1 MPDAN
6 PIISISN
13 ADIYRGEKRVLKNF
27 SLAIDAGV
35 DTAIVGPN
43 GAGKTTLLKLF
54 ARELYPSRGDVS
66 IFGESH
72 WNIWEL
78 RKKFGVV
85 STDLQQNFRPHTPG
99 RSVVL
104 SGFFSSL
111 NTFGHQTFSDDQI
124 QIAEKVSSDLGIQDF
139 FDTPFFKMSTG
150 EQRRHLLARSLVHD
164 PSVLVLDEP
173 TNGLDLQAQFQ
184 FFETASRLI
193 DSGKTIVLVTH
204 HLHEIPQEVSRL
216 VLLKRGTIL
225 VDGPKE
231 EVLTSKNLSE
241 LYEVPVRVSVSGG
254 YFHAT
259 PGE

>member
-1 MPDAN
+1 
-6 PIISISN
+6 
-13 ADIYRGEKRVLKNF
+13 
-27 SLAIDAGV
+27 
-35 DTAIVGPN
+35 
-43 GAGKTTLLKLF
+43 
-54 ARELYPSRGDVS
+54 
-66 IFGESH
+66 
-72 WNIWEL
+72 
-78 RKKFGVV
+78 
-85 STDLQQNFRPHTPG
+85 
-99 RSVVL
+99 
-104 SGFFSSL
+104 
-111 NTFGHQTFSDDQI
+111 
-124 QIAEKVSSDLGIQDF
+124 
-139 FDTPFFKMSTG
+139 
-150 EQRRHLLARSLVHD
+150 LLARSLVHD

-216 VLLKRGTIL
+216 VLLKRGSIL